1 VKEMVDLEINSRG
14 LSHSIIA
21 IGLISASFLMASPI
35 VLANAET
42 INTVSVKETL
52 STQSSLDE
60 NGYRLLPAEESE
72 FDNVRESA
80 APPPKPKVA
89 SGEEEYQD
97 SGFGEYLYSESSL
110 ATKLEML
117 RLLSKQTPPTQV
129 FLHAI
134 SMGVGVD
141 EM

>member
-1 VKEMVDLEINSRG
+1 MVDLEINSRG

-60 NGYRLLPAEESE
+60 NGPTVSKRSKSFSIGKIFAVYSLGGVPVLPPQA
-72 FDNVRESA
+72 VRTAVNIKTDIILKFFIS
-80 APPPKPKVA
+80 PP
-89 SGEEEYQD
+89 
-97 SGFGEYLYSESSL
+97 FGIIINNINYYT
-110 ATKLEML
+110 AT
-117 RLLSKQTPPTQV
+117 
-129 FLHAI
+129 
-134 SMGVGVD
+134 
-141 EM
+141 